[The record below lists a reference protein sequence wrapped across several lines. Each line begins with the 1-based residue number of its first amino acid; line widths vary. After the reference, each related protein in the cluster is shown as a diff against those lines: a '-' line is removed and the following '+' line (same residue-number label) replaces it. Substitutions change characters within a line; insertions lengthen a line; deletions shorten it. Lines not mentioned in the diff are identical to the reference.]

1 MSHDAQFTH
10 AHMVRF
16 DRVVAG
22 TAEKVWAIL
31 TDTKRLP
38 GWYGDGHASSP
49 RSAARSS

>member
-1 MSHDAQFTH
+1 MSQDAQFTH

-16 DRVVAG
+16 DRVLPG
-22 TAEKVWAIL
+22 PAEKVWAIL

-38 GWYGDGHASSP
+38 GWYGDGASSP